1 MKKLSVLAIVFL
13 VLCVGAILLMRSCG
27 GSRPEEPSPIQTLE
41 TDPPATPAPTE
52 PPVSTEPVVTPPPA
66 VSATGTFYTT
76 DDVNMRRAPT
86 NGEVITV
93 VPKGT
98 AVEKTGE
105 ESGWASVKL
114 QGVEGY
120 ISSDYLSPQP
130 PADAAATGASGADDI
145 PVTPCSDTVWTTDGV
160 NLRRGPGTNYEI
172 AGSVD
177 KNTQL
182 SRTGTTANGWSR
194 VLYQSVGY
202 YVSSDY
208 VTTTAPATETPTP
221 TGGESE
227 SGSQT
232 GAAPADAPALP
243 TSGEFKSSTGTG
255 LELIVRWSVL
265 SSDENTKT
273 LQFYAYLSSGT
284 LQATASA
291 DDLCFKVGN
300 DTFNTTSYG
309 AEVSSKGLTETLL
322 GACSCIVNQYTLPV
336 TVTWHFNGTYGGH
349 QIDDIEAT
357 DTLVLGS

>member
-27 GSRPEEPSPIQTLE
+27 GDRAQEPSPVAALE
-41 TDPPATPAPTE
+41 TDPPATPAPTQAPAE
-52 PPVSTEPVVTPPPA
+52 SAPVVTPPPA
-66 VSATGTFYTT
+66 ISATGTFYTT

-105 ESGWASVKL
+105 EGGWATVKF
-114 QGVEGY
+114 QGVDGY
-120 ISSDYLSPQP
+120 ISSDYLSPPP
-130 PADAAATGASGADDI
+130 PADVAGAAGNPDDL

-160 NLRRGPGTNYEI
+160 NLRRGPGTTYEI
-172 AGSVD
+172 AGSVN

-208 VTTTAPATETPTP
+208 LTTTAPAVEETPAQA
-221 TGGESE
+221 GGES
-227 SGSQT
+227 T
-232 GAAPADAPALP
+232 PAATNPDAPALP

-265 SSDENTKT
+265 SSDEKSKT
-273 LQFYAYLSSGT
+273 LQFYAYLSSGS

-336 TVTWHFNGTYGGH
+336 TVTWRFQGTYSGH
-349 QIDDIEAT
+349 QIDEITAS